1 VLETTIDRKRLMDL
15 ITYLTRIQFGA
26 GALAAL
32 PEELGLLNVQKPLLI
47 TDNGVVAAGLAAR
60 VVALLPGISM
70 FDETPANPTE
80 GAVLA
85 ALAAYRQ
92 AGCDGIIALGGGSSI
107 DLAKGVAL
115 LATHALPLEQ
125 YAAILGGVA
134 KIAAGMPPVVAIPTT
149 AGTGSEVGRA
159 ALITL
164 TDGRKLG
171 LISPHLIPRLA
182 LCDPAL
188 SLGLPPGLTAAT
200 GMDAISH
207 CIETFL
213 SPRINPPADAIAL
226 DGLARALRWLPQAVA
241 QGSDLEARSEMMMAA
256 LQGGMC
262 FQKGLGAVHAMSHPL
277 GGLAAPR
284 LHHGTLNAVIMP
296 AVLRYNESHA
306 VEKYARLR
314 QAIGLAP
321 GADVAS
327 AIDALNRSL
336 GLPRSLSEMGVPR
349 ECLPAMI
356 DGAVRDHSTATN
368 PRPMQ
373 ASDYEALFEA
383 VF

>member
-1 VLETTIDRKRLMDL
+1 MDL
-15 ITYLTRIQFGA
+15 ITYLTRIQFGS

-32 PEELGLLNVQKPLLI
+32 PEELGLLTVRKPLLI
-47 TDNGVVAAGLAAR
+47 TDRGVVAAGLAAR

-70 FDETPANPTE
+70 FDETPPNPTE
-80 GAVLA
+80 AAVLA
-85 ALAAYRQ
+85 ALAIYRE
-92 AGCDGIIALGGGSSI
+92 AGCDGIVALGGGSSI
-107 DLAKGVAL
+107 DLAKAVAL
-115 LATHALPLEQ
+115 LAAHAPPLEQ

-134 KIAAGMPPVVAIPTT
+134 KITAGMPPVVAIPTT

-164 TDGRKLG
+164 ADGRKLG

-182 LCDPAL
+182 LCDPTL

-213 SPRINPPADAIAL
+213 SPRFNPPADAIAL
-226 DGLARALRWLPQAVA
+226 DGLVRALRWLPRAVA
-241 QGSDLEARSEMMMAA
+241 DGSDLEARSEMMMAA

-321 GADVAS
+321 GADVAG

-336 GLPRSLSEMGVPR
+336 GLPRSLSEMGVLR
-349 ECLPAMI
+349 GCLPAMI